1 MCFELIGAAHDK
13 TAAVLPPPDQQRRL
27 STFRRCRRRGGL
39 RIGTPHSEGHLDGDG
54 QYFHYLTKWAFA
66 LDRMSLAC
74 GDPKYPRWAVQ
85 VLYAIMSLLPLL
97 GPQNL
102 RIVHDEVRPWGRR
115 RAARALGSKP
125 GTGF

>member
-39 RIGTPHSEGHLDGDG
+39 RIGKPHSEGHLDGDG

-74 GDPKYPRWAVQ
+74 GDPKYHRWAVQ
-85 VLYAIMSLLPLL
+85 VRPPPPPPPRGSQLH
-97 GPQNL
+97 
-102 RIVHDEVRPWGRR
+102 RIEHC
-115 RAARALGSKP
+115 ARCGLADP
-125 GTGF
+125 TPPCN